1 MRLRRLGPALAAG
14 LVLVPSLLAQSAEAD
29 FHHAYFLER
38 ERGHLEEALA
48 LYREVAGSSAAD
60 AALRS
65 AAEERA
71 RGVEEDLLA
80 VDLARLMPPS
90 TLAYVELVQ
99 PGAAVLRVLD
109 GLGLVKSFEEAAREG
124 RFAVS
129 PELVRGLLGVR
140 AAAVALTAVP
150 VAGGTPRGVVVLHT
164 GEQEVLRGLIETAV
178 LAQGIPGA
186 ALGSVPTWSV
196 GGNVELALSARLC
209 VVASERSE
217 LEAVLA
223 RLEGRGGPSL
233 ADVEALQRSLA
244 SRADS
249 PFFACVQGA
258 ALRPL
263 LAAQLEAAGPSG
275 LLAASALDPEHLEG
289 AAVRLALSEQGFGLE
304 GELFYAGDHR
314 SLAFNLLRSAPLDPR
329 TLELVPRGAA
339 AFLATAL
346 NERGPALAPLH
357 RNSEGVPAVSAL
369 DLPREL
375 FANVCG
381 LAFYVLPGGG
391 PLPEAALALSSNDP
405 ERTAAVLDLGLG
417 LVNQLATG
425 RGLEGEEE
433 ELAGVPARLYRI
445 PPGLPLYVAR
455 SEHQL
460 LVSPSAALI
469 ERALD
474 GQAKAQSILRDEAF
488 ASELGRLDRDTTFAL
503 CAHLGRLAEVARPFL
518 GEAER
523 AQLEPLAPLVR
534 DTVVG
539 LRASHGDAR
548 LAFSLTLTHLPR
560 VDALVSELL
569 QAQRLAHVLAS
580 EQQALLAGEAAKREG
595 EPR

>member
-1 MRLRRLGPALAAG
+1 MRFHRFGTALAAG

-48 LYREVAGSSAAD
+48 LYREVA
-60 AALRS
+60 RS
-65 AAEERA
+65 TEAGAPLQLESERRA
-71 RGVEEDLLA
+71 RGVEEDLVA
-80 VDLARLMPPS
+80 VDLARLMPPAS
-90 TLAYVELVQ
+90 LAYVELVQ
-99 PGAAVLRVLD
+99 PGAALLRLLE
-109 GLGLVKSFEEAAREG
+109 GLGLARNFDEAVREG

-129 PELVRGLLGVR
+129 PELVRGLLGLR
-140 AAAVALTAVP
+140 SAAVALTAVP
-150 VAGGTPRGVVVLHT
+150 NGGGAPEGVLVLHT
-164 GEQEVLRGLIETAV
+164 GEEDVLRGLLETVV

-186 ALGSVPTWSV
+186 ALGDVPTWSLAGTAEV
-196 GGNVELALSARLC
+196 ALSARLC
-209 VVASERSE
+209 IVASARSE

-233 ADVEALQRSLA
+233 AEAPGLA
-244 SRADS
+244 RALAARADG
-249 PFFACVQGA
+249 PLFACVQGA

-263 LAAQLEAAGPSG
+263 IAAQLANVGTAGP
-275 LLAASALDPEHLEG
+275 LAAAALDVEHFEG
-289 AAVRLALSEQGFGLE
+289 AAVRLALSEQGLGLD
-304 GELFYAGDHR
+304 GELFFANDHR
-314 SLAFNLLRSAPLDPR
+314 SLAFNLLRTAPLDPR

-357 RNSEGVPAVSAL
+357 ANSDGVAAVSAL

-375 FANVCG
+375 FANLCG
-381 LAFYVLPGGG
+381 LALYVLPGSG

-405 ERTAAVLDLGLG
+405 ERTAAVLGLGLG

-425 RGLEGEEE
+425 RGLEGQEE
-433 ELAGVPARLYRI
+433 ELAGVPATLYRL

-455 SEHQL
+455 AEHQL
-460 LVSPSAALI
+460 LVSPSAELI
-469 ERALD
+469 ERALA
-474 GQAKAQSILRDEAF
+474 GQEKGQSILRDEAF
-488 ASELGRLDRDTTFAL
+488 ASELGRLERDTTFAFS
-503 CAHLGRLAEVARPFL
+503 AHLGRLAEVARPYV
-518 GEAER
+518 GDGPRAE
-523 AQLEPLAPLVR
+523 LERLAPLVAE
-534 DTVVG
+534 TVVG

-548 LAFSLTLTHLPR
+548 LAFSLSVTHLPL

-569 QAQRLAHVLAS
+569 MARRLAEVAVQEHA
-580 EQQALLAGEAAKREG
+580 ALLASQG